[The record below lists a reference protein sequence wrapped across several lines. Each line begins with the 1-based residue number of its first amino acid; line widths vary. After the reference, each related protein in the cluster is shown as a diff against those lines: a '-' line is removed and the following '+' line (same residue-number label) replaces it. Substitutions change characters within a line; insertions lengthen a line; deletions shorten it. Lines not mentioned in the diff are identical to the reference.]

1 MIKGLKICGISDPK
15 TLNYILNHRH
25 KPSMIGF
32 ITNYKKSRRFIEY
45 EKLKDLIDADKRNV
59 SFVSVLV
66 NPNDEILEKIKD
78 LNFDYYQLYDVDPV
92 RTEQIKL
99 KYKKKIITA
108 ITVFVFLLLAY
119 VCVRFSA
126 KNNKKPS
133 TTTHNATLEIA
144 WTLIPVLLLVVIAIP
159 SFRLLYNQNDF
170 TNIDMTIKATGYTW
184 WWGYEYPDHDGITF
198 DSVIVED
205 DELEE
210 GQPRLLTTD
219 YQLVVPVN
227 KNIKMQ
233 ITSDPSG
240 VIHSWAVPS
249 LGVKMDAIPGRL
261 NETYFNIK
269 EPGMYYGQCSELCGV
284 GHGFMPISIKAVTEE
299 EFASWVET
307 AKEEFASDNNNNYA
321 KK

>member
-1 MIKGLKICGISDPK
+1 MKFFTFLTSFLTANQILAKGQPTEWQL
-15 TLNYILNHRH
+15 
-25 KPSMIGF
+25 GF
-32 ITNYKKSRRFIEY
+32 QEAGSP
-45 EKLKDLIDADKRNV
+45 LMQQLIDFHD
-59 SFVSVLV
+59 FV
-66 NPNDEILEKIKD
+66 
-78 LNFDYYQLYDVDPV
+78 FW
-92 RTEQIKL
+92 
-99 KYKKKIITA
+99 IITA

-198 DSVIVED
+198 DSVIVEE

-284 GHGFMPISIKAVTEE
+284 GHGFMPISIRAVTEE